1 MSVVSRLK
9 VWLTADTREFEDRL
23 KKSKKEVGGFSGT
36 LGKLKGLVGK
46 AFAAVGI
53 ANAGRELV
61 KYGMRLDDVR
71 EKIERLTGIDDTEL
85 AGEVQA
91 IADVFQQDY
100 TEILRTVNTLH
111 KQMGVTFSEAMTL
124 IRDGFSAGLNSGGD
138 FLDQLR
144 EYAPQFKA
152 AGLSAKGML
161 AILQTSIRD
170 GVFSDKGLDAIKEGM
185 LRIREMPKATRE
197 ALEGIGIASGEVEKA
212 LKDGTMTIFDVI
224 RQVSEKLN
232 ELPASSAAVG
242 TAIADIFGGP
252 GEDAGLKYLQTLKN
266 INLEHGVIVTEM
278 GKAEQ
283 ELTLALGRLNTVAA
297 EAFQG
302 VGEAWTRFK
311 TGVVNELATE
321 LEVASNEEIGW
332 FQKWV
337 AGILPGFRRGNRI
350 IAEGTRLQKETNRE
364 TIESLK
370 LREQDIDSL
379 RAQLDQFIALNVAQ
393 KGYFADT
400 VNAIREEI
408 ALRLSGVKAIKSAE
422 NSLNEG
428 KENEL
433 TEEERVRGMIESTIG
448 KIGEKIQAYEKLK
461 KSLSAYDV
469 ANGVVY
475 QREINRLQSV
485 IEKQGELVNSRL
497 RKEND
502 VPVMEVSQGYSLP
515 VLPTSF
521 DALSLLP
528 EKLAQSR
535 DKLQPIVQEMIDM
548 SGVIN
553 VAFSDMAIGIGE
565 SVGQLIIGGDGMKNF
580 ALVVAASFA
589 DMAVQVGQ
597 IAIGMGVAKLAIEKA
612 LKNPLSGGIAAIAA
626 GTALVALGTAVK
638 GALSKVAD
646 GGGNTFSSNAYS
658 NNLDVRTQSGS
669 LDRVSQSVNVE
680 VSGEF
685 KLQGNTL
692 VAAINKENRRKNLTT

>member
-1 MSVVSRLK
+1 M
-9 VWLTADTREFEDRL
+9 
-23 KKSKKEVGGFSGT
+23 
-36 LGKLKGLVGK
+36 
-46 AFAAVGI
+46 
-53 ANAGRELV
+53 
-61 KYGMRLDDVR
+61 
-71 EKIERLTGIDDTEL
+71 
-85 AGEVQA
+85 
-91 IADVFQQDY
+91 
-100 TEILRTVNTLH
+100 
-111 KQMGVTFSEAMTL
+111 
-124 IRDGFSAGLNSGGD
+124 
-138 FLDQLR
+138 
-144 EYAPQFKA
+144 
-152 AGLSAKGML
+152 
-161 AILQTSIRD
+161 
-170 GVFSDKGLDAIKEGM
+170 
-185 LRIREMPKATRE
+185 
-197 ALEGIGIASGEVEKA
+197 
-212 LKDGTMTIFDVI
+212 
-224 RQVSEKLN
+224 
-232 ELPASSAAVG
+232 
-242 TAIADIFGGP
+242 
-252 GEDAGLKYLQTLKN
+252 
-266 INLEHGVIVTEM
+266 
-278 GKAEQ
+278 
-283 ELTLALGRLNTVAA
+283 
-297 EAFQG
+297 
-302 VGEAWTRFK
+302 
-311 TGVVNELATE
+311 NELATE

-393 KGYFADT
+393 KGYFSDT

-408 ALRLSGVKAIKSAE
+408 ALRLSGVKEIKSAE

-535 DKLQPIVQEMIDM
+535 DKLQPIVREMIDM

-553 VAFSDMAIGIGE
+553 GAFSDMATGIGE
-565 SVGQLIIGGDGMKNF
+565 SVGQLISSGGDLSGF
-580 ALVVAASFA
+580 ASLVGTTFA
-589 DMAVQVGQ
+589 DMAIQVGK
-597 IAIGMGVAKLAIEKA
+597 IAIETGTAVLGIKAA
-612 LKNPLSGGIAAIAA
+612 LKSLNPWAAIAA
-626 GTALVALGTAVK
+626 GVALVALGTAVK
-638 GALSKVAD
+638 GALGNIAD

>member
-9 VWLTADTREFEDRL
+9 VWVTADTREFEDRL
-23 KKSKKEVGGFSGT
+23 KKSQKEVGGFSGT

-242 TAIADIFGGP
+242 IAIADIFGGP
-252 GEDAGLKYLQTLKN
+252 GEDAGLKYLQTLKD

-393 KGYFADT
+393 KGYFSDT

-408 ALRLSGVKAIKSAE
+408 ALRLSGVKEIKSE

-535 DKLQPIVQEMIDM
+535 DKLQPIVREMIDM

-553 VAFSDMAIGIGE
+553 GAFSDMATGIGE
-565 SVGQLIIGGDGMKNF
+565 SVGQLISSGGDLSGF
-580 ALVVAASFA
+580 ASLVGTTFA
-589 DMAVQVGQ
+589 DMAIQVGK
-597 IAIGMGVAKLAIEKA
+597 IAIETGTAVLGIKAA
-612 LKNPLSGGIAAIAA
+612 LKSLNPWAAIAA
-626 GTALVALGTAVK
+626 GVALVALGTAVK
-638 GALSKVAD
+638 GALGNIAD

>member
-9 VWLTADTREFEDRL
+9 VWVTADTKEFEDRL
-23 KKSKKEVGGFSGT
+23 KKSQKEVGGFSGT
-36 LGKLKGLVGK
+36 LGKLKGVLGK
-46 AFAAVGI
+46 LFVATGI
-53 ANAGRELV
+53 AKAGVEIV
-61 KYGMRLDDVR
+61 KYGMKLDDVR
-71 EKIERLTGIDDTEL
+71 EKIERLTGIDDTQL

-91 IADVFQQDY
+91 IADVFKQDY
-100 TEILRTVNTLH
+100 TEILRTANTLH

-252 GEDAGLKYLQTLKN
+252 GEDAGLKYLQTLKD

-302 VGEAWTRFK
+302 VGETWTRLK
-311 TGVVNELATE
+311 TGVVDQLAGE
-321 LEVASNEEIGW
+321 LEIYADDQLTW
-332 FQKWV
+332 FEKIMG
-337 AGILPGFRRGNRI
+337 GIIPGFAQHNKLV
-350 IAEGTRLQKETNRE
+350 AESNRLQKETNRE
-364 TIESLK
+364 TIEGLK
-370 LREQDIDSL
+370 LKEQDIDSL

-393 KGYFADT
+393 KGYFSDT
-400 VNAIREEI
+400 VKAIREEI
-408 ALRLSGVKAIKSAE
+408 DLRLSGVKAVKSAE
-422 NSLNEG
+422 SSLQEG
-428 KENEL
+428 RENEL
-433 TEEERVRGMIESTIG
+433 TEEERVRGMVESTIG

-485 IEKQGELVNSRL
+485 IEKQEELVNARL
-497 RKEND
+497 RKESD
-502 VPVMEVSQGYSLP
+502 VPVMESAPNLGVP
-515 VLPTSF
+515 VLATNF
-521 DALSLLP
+521 DAISLLP
-528 EKLAQSR
+528 TQMEQSR
-535 DKLQPIVQEMIDM
+535 DKLQPIVQDMIDM

-553 VAFSDMAIGIGE
+553 GAFSDMATGIGE
-565 SVGQLIIGGDGMKNF
+565 SVGQLISNGGDLSGF
-580 ALVVAASFA
+580 ATMVGTTFA
-589 DMAVQVGQ
+589 DMAIQVGK
-597 IAIGMGVAKLAIEKA
+597 IAIETGIAVLGIKAA
-612 LKNPLSGGIAAIAA
+612 LKSLNPWAAIAA
-626 GTALVALGTAVK
+626 GVALVALGTAVK
-638 GALSKVAD
+638 GALGNIAD
-646 GGGNTFSSNAYS
+646 GGGTTFSSNAYS
-658 NNLDVRTQSGS
+658 NDLDVRTQAGS

>member
-9 VWLTADTREFEDRL
+9 VWVTADTKEFEDRL
-23 KKSKKEVGGFSGT
+23 KKSQKEVGGFSGI
-36 LGKLKGLVGK
+36 LGKLKGVLGK
-46 AFAAVGI
+46 LFVATGI
-53 ANAGRELV
+53 AKAGVEIV
-61 KYGMRLDDVR
+61 KYGMKLDDVR
-71 EKIERLTGIDDTEL
+71 EKIERLTGIDDTQL

-91 IADVFQQDY
+91 IADVFKQDY
-100 TEILRTVNTLH
+100 TEILRTANTLH

-161 AILQTSIRD
+161 AILQTSTRD

-197 ALEGIGIASGEVEKA
+197 ALEGIGIASREVEKA
-212 LKDGTMTIFDVI
+212 LMSGTMTIFDVI

-252 GEDAGLKYLQTLKN
+252 GEDAGLKYLQTLKD

-297 EAFQG
+297 EVFQG
-302 VGEAWTRFK
+302 VGEAWTRLK
-311 TGVVNELATE
+311 TGVVDQLAGE
-321 LEVASNEEIGW
+321 LEIYADDQLTWLEKIMG
-332 FQKWV
+332 
-337 AGILPGFRRGNRI
+337 GIIPGFAQHNNLV
-350 IAEGTRLQKETNRE
+350 AQSNRLQKETNRE
-364 TIESLK
+364 TIEGLK
-370 LREQDIDSL
+370 LKEQDIDSL

-393 KGYFADT
+393 KGYFSDT
-400 VNAIREEI
+400 VKAIREEI
-408 ALRLSGVKAIKSAE
+408 DLRLSGVKAVKSAE
-422 NSLNEG
+422 SSLQEG
-428 KENEL
+428 RENEL
-433 TEEERVRGMIESTIG
+433 TEEERVRGMVETTIS

-485 IEKQGELVNSRL
+485 IEKQEELVNARL
-497 RKEND
+497 RKESD
-502 VPVMEVSQGYSLP
+502 VPVMESAPNLGVP
-515 VLPTSF
+515 VLATNF
-521 DALSLLP
+521 DAVSLLP
-528 EKLAQSR
+528 TQMEQSR
-535 DKLQPIVQEMIDM
+535 DKLQPIVQDMIDM

-553 VAFSDMAIGIGE
+553 GAFSDMATGIGE
-565 SVGQLIIGGDGMKNF
+565 SVGQLISNGGDLSGF
-580 ALVVAASFA
+580 ATMVGTTFA
-589 DMAVQVGQ
+589 DMAIQVGK
-597 IAIGMGVAKLAIEKA
+597 IAIETGIAVLGIKAA
-612 LKNPLSGGIAAIAA
+612 LKSLNPWAAIAA
-626 GTALVALGTAVK
+626 GVALVALGTAVK
-638 GALSKVAD
+638 GALGNIAD
-646 GGGNTFSSNAYS
+646 GGGTTFSSNAYS